1 MINSNTFGMTFWLD
15 DDNEFCYC
23 PTFVNNQPDK
33 DNWGYVTEW
42 TDWEGVNYERL
53 FQIYHD
59 LLTTKL
65 NIKEVN

>member
-15 DDNEFCYC
+15 DDDEFCYC

-59 LLTTKL
+59 LLITKL

>member
-1 MINSNTFGMTFWLD
+1 MINSEYLGMTFWLD